1 MIMAQTELRYF
12 DDIAE
17 GMTGE
22 FTKTVTEKD
31 VEAFAEI
38 SGDNNPVHLDE
49 DYAKTSIFGQR
60 ISHGMLVAGFISA
73 VFGRVFPGPGWIYVN
88 QSLKFKAP
96 VLLGDTVTTEVKVV
110 KLIGARDMVELE
122 TVCRVGDKVVINGTA
137 TLLAPKKPA
146 L

>member
-49 DYAKTSIFGQR
+49 DYGS
-60 ISHGMLVAGFISA
+60 
-73 VFGRVFPGPGWIYVN
+73 W
-88 QSLKFKAP
+88 LKP
-96 VLLGDTVTTEVKVV
+96 
-110 KLIGARDMVELE
+110 
-122 TVCRVGDKVVINGTA
+122 
-137 TLLAPKKPA
+137 
-146 L
+146 